1 VNPNPIK
8 APPSHR
14 VAHFLIIISTHPCRQ
29 PPEMSTTATA
39 AATNGTKRAR
49 EEEVIDLGAVDAVLG
64 EKIRNMLATAKEAAA
79 EKETPTEAEQQ
90 TPKKAIIDSSSPVC
104 PPAPQKK
111 KQKKAAAAEKE
122 EVVDADYKKFAVLSD
137 DATEAGRQYRT
148 LTAEK
153 KHLQDRLL
161 DDLNEK
167 KLTTIRV
174 GDLSFSK
181 KVSSRKNLL
190 SMSVVKEVLLKRFP
204 EDMVAEMVAEIEA
217 NKGTTDTVSILVSE

>member
-1 VNPNPIK
+1 M
-8 APPSHR
+8 
-14 VAHFLIIISTHPCRQ
+14 STTT
-29 PPEMSTTATA
+29 TTATA

-79 EKETPTEAEQQ
+79 KETPPTEAEQQ
-90 TPKKAIIDSSSPVC
+90 TTPKKAIIDSSPVC

-181 KVSSRKNLL
+181 KSSSRKNLL

>member
-1 VNPNPIK
+1 
-8 APPSHR
+8 
-14 VAHFLIIISTHPCRQ
+14 
-29 PPEMSTTATA
+29 MSTTAATA
-39 AATNGTKRAR
+39 TADATNGTKRAR

-64 EKIRNMLATAKEAAA
+64 EKIRNMLATAKEAA
-79 EKETPTEAEQQ
+79 EKETPPTEAEQQ
-90 TPKKAIIDSSSPVC
+90 TTPKKAIIDSSSPVC

-111 KQKKAAAAEKE
+111 KQKKE

-137 DATEAGRQYRT
+137 EATEAGRQYRT

-153 KHLQDRLL
+153 KHMQDRLL

-167 KLTTIRV
+167 KLTSMRV

-190 SMSVVKEVLLKRFP
+190 SISVVKEVLLKRFP
-204 EDMVAEMVAEIEA
+204 DEMVAEMVAEIEA
-217 NKGTTDTVSILVSE
+217 SKGTTDTVSILVSE

>member
-1 VNPNPIK
+1 
-8 APPSHR
+8 
-14 VAHFLIIISTHPCRQ
+14 
-29 PPEMSTTATA
+29 MSTTTATAA

-79 EKETPTEAEQQ
+79 KETPPTEAEQQ
-90 TPKKAIIDSSSPVC
+90 TTPKKAIIDSSPVC
-104 PPAPQKK
+104 PPAPQK

-190 SMSVVKEVLLKRFP
+190 SISVVKEVLLKRFP

>member
-1 VNPNPIK
+1 
-8 APPSHR
+8 
-14 VAHFLIIISTHPCRQ
+14 
-29 PPEMSTTATA
+29 MSTTAATA
-39 AATNGTKRAR
+39 ATAATNGTKRAR
-49 EEEVIDLGAVDAVLG
+49 EEEVIDLGAVDAVVC
-64 EKIRNMLATAKEAAA
+64 EKIRHMLATAKEAAA
-79 EKETPTEAEQQ
+79 EKEAPPPTESAET
-90 TPKKAIIDSSSPVC
+90 TPKKAIIDSSSLVC
-104 PPAPQKK
+104 PPAPQKKQK

-153 KHLQDRLL
+153 KHLQERLL
-161 DDLNEK
+161 DDLDEK
-167 KLTTIRV
+167 NLTTIRV

-190 SMSVVKEVLLKRFP
+190 SMSVVKTVLLKRFP

-217 NKGTTDTVSILVSE
+217 NKGTTDTVSLLVSE

>member
-1 VNPNPIK
+1 
-8 APPSHR
+8 
-14 VAHFLIIISTHPCRQ
+14 
-29 PPEMSTTATA
+29 MSTTATA

-64 EKIRNMLATAKEAAA
+64 EKIRNMLATAKEAA

-90 TPKKAIIDSSSPVC
+90 TTPKKAIIDSSSPVC

-122 EVVDADYKKFAVLSD
+122 EVVVDADYKKFAVLSD

-167 KLTTIRV
+167 KLTTIRL
-174 GDLSFSK
+174 GNLSFSK

-190 SMSVVKEVLLKRFP
+190 SISVVKQVLLKRFP

-217 NKGTTDTVSILVSE
+217 SKGTTDTVSILVSE

>member
-1 VNPNPIK
+1 
-8 APPSHR
+8 
-14 VAHFLIIISTHPCRQ
+14 
-29 PPEMSTTATA
+29 MSTTAATA
-39 AATNGTKRAR
+39 ATAATNGTKRAR
-49 EEEVIDLGAVDAVLG
+49 EEEVIDLGAVDAVVC
-64 EKIRNMLATAKEAAA
+64 EKIRHMLATAKEAAA
-79 EKETPTEAEQQ
+79 EKETPTESAET
-90 TPKKAIIDSSSPVC
+90 TPKKAIIDSSSLVC
-104 PPAPQKK
+104 PPAPQKKQK

-153 KHLQDRLL
+153 KHLQERLL
-161 DDLNEK
+161 DDLDEK
-167 KLTTIRV
+167 NLTTIRV

-190 SMSVVKEVLLKRFP
+190 SMSVVKTVLLKRFP

-217 NKGTTDTVSILVSE
+217 NKGTTDTVSLLVSE

>member
-1 VNPNPIK
+1 
-8 APPSHR
+8 
-14 VAHFLIIISTHPCRQ
+14 
-29 PPEMSTTATA
+29 MSTTATTA
-39 AATNGTKRAR
+39 ATTATNGTKRAR
-49 EEEVIDLGAVDAVLG
+49 EEEVIDLGAVDAVVC
-64 EKIRNMLATAKEAAA
+64 EKIRHMLATAKEAAA
-79 EKETPTEAEQQ
+79 EKEAPPPTESAET
-90 TPKKAIIDSSSPVC
+90 TPKKAIIDSSSLVC
-104 PPAPQKK
+104 PPAPQK

-153 KHLQDRLL
+153 KHLQERLL
-161 DDLNEK
+161 DDLDEK
-167 KLTTIRV
+167 NLTTIRV

-190 SMSVVKEVLLKRFP
+190 SMSVVKTVLLKRFP
-204 EDMVAEMVAEIEA
+204 EDMVNEMVADIEA

>member
-1 VNPNPIK
+1 M
-8 APPSHR
+8 
-14 VAHFLIIISTHPCRQ
+14 STTT
-29 PPEMSTTATA
+29 TTATA

-79 EKETPTEAEQQ
+79 KETPPTEAEQQ
-90 TPKKAIIDSSSPVC
+90 TTPKKAIIDSSPVC

>member
-1 VNPNPIK
+1 
-8 APPSHR
+8 
-14 VAHFLIIISTHPCRQ
+14 
-29 PPEMSTTATA
+29 MSTTATA

-64 EKIRNMLATAKEAAA
+64 EKIRNMLATAKEAA

-90 TPKKAIIDSSSPVC
+90 TTPKKAIIDSSSPVC

-122 EVVDADYKKFAVLSD
+122 EVVVDADYKKFAVLSD

-167 KLTTIRV
+167 KLTTIRL
-174 GDLSFSK
+174 GNLSFSK

-190 SMSVVKEVLLKRFP
+190 SVSVVKEVLLKRFP
-204 EDMVAEMVAEIEA
+204 DEMVAEMVAEIEA
-217 NKGTTDTVSILVSE
+217 SKGTTDTVSILVSE

>member
-1 VNPNPIK
+1 
-8 APPSHR
+8 
-14 VAHFLIIISTHPCRQ
+14 
-29 PPEMSTTATA
+29 MSTTATA

-64 EKIRNMLATAKEAAA
+64 EKIRNMLATAKEAA

-90 TPKKAIIDSSSPVC
+90 TTPKKAIIDSSSPVC

-122 EVVDADYKKFAVLSD
+122 EVVVDADYKKFAVLSD

-167 KLTTIRV
+167 KLTTIRL
-174 GDLSFSK
+174 GNLSFSK

-190 SMSVVKEVLLKRFP
+190 SISVVKQVLLKRFP
-204 EDMVAEMVAEIEA
+204 EDMVAEIEA
-217 NKGTTDTVSILVSE
+217 SKGTTDTVSILVSE